1 MSFPIQLNR
10 PLVVFDIESTGI
22 SPRKDR
28 IVELAAVKVNPD
40 GTEESRC
47 WLLNPTVHIIP

>member
-22 SPRKDR
+22 SPRRDR

-40 GTEESRC
+40 GM
-47 WLLNPTVHIIP
+47 TVILR